1 MSMDRQYFEIQRMI
15 RRIRNPPALVAK
27 YMNINAMALLLFIA
41 FAAQVE
47 MSARASPDGYASVPL
62 VLLLLVFFFVS
73 LILEVFIGAQIIVA
87 FWWRRSCPDILA
99 IGVLKRHPQSEAKYR
114 NTLIAFYRGQE
125 ANRLLSG
132 GTLLIVLITGLW
144 ALVNAALSGGVGIQ
158 LTAVLAPGVCFIM
171 VAHCSISLVAM
182 RKRKKWEGITD
193 VEIHLLVE
201 EKLGKYPE
209 AQEAPTLEEM
219 ELLLEQ
225 TEFGDSKAE
234 QKADCVESFL
244 KSYRRRWAILW
255 IIIIACTIL
264 LLM

>member
-15 RRIRNPPALVAK
+15 KRIRNPPALVAK

-41 FAAQVE
+41 LAAQVE
-47 MSARASPDGYASVPL
+47 NSARASPDGYASVPF
-62 VLLLLVFFFVS
+62 VLLLFVFFFVS

-87 FWWRRSCPDILA
+87 FWWRKSCPDILA
-99 IGVLKRHPQSEAKYR
+99 IGILKRHLRSEAKYR

-125 ANRLLSG
+125 ASRSLTG
-132 GTLLIVLITGLW
+132 GTLLVVLITGLW
-144 ALVNAALSGGVGIQ
+144 SLANAAFSGGVGLQ
-158 LTAVLAPGVCFIM
+158 PTGVLAPGVCFIM
-171 VAHCSISLVAM
+171 VAHYSISLVAM

-193 VEIHLLVE
+193 AEIHLLVE

-219 ELLLEQ
+219 ELLLERA
-225 TEFGDSKAE
+225 EFDDSDAE
-234 QKADCVESFL
+234 QTADCVEAFL

-255 IIIIACTIL
+255 MIVFACAIL
-264 LLM
+264 LLL